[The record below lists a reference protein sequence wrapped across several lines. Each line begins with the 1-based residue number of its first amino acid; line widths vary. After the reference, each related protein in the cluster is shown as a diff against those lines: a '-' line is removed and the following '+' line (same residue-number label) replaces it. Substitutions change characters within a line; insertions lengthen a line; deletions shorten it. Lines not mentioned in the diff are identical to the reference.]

1 MKQIA
6 VTELPNSILRLKPF
20 LSRLDA
26 SIAVQFKEDFL
37 SIIDEKGKKIVL
49 DLSEVTFIDSS
60 GLGAIVAAYKKIK
73 PEGILVLLTKSE
85 AILTM
90 LRLTRLDKIFQIVES
105 KNILD
110 ALPFFE

>member
-6 VTELPNSILRLKPF
+6 VTELPDNILRLKPF
-20 LSRLDA
+20 ASRLDA
-26 SIAVQFKEDFL
+26 SIAIPFKEDFL
-37 SIIDEKGKKIVL
+37 AIIEEKGKKIIL
-49 DLSEVTFIDSS
+49 DLSEVSFIDSS
-60 GLGAIVAAYKKIK
+60 GLGAIVAAFKKIK
-73 PEGILVLLTKSE
+73 PDGNLVLLTKSE

-90 LRLTRLDKIFQIVES
+90 LRLTRLDKVFQIVES